1 MPDFLCAHAVNALYT
16 NAVVGAGTHSTTYL
30 KFLLG
35 ATRSAWVESGRLIG
49 MTTHRSLLHG
59 GKATSGEQRW
69 PRSIYL
75 RSLLAVRSE
84 PIGNGLK

>member
-1 MPDFLCAHAVNALYT
+1 MPDFLCVHSVNALYA

-35 ATRSAWVESGRLIG
+35 ATRSAWLNSGLLIG
-49 MTTHRSLLHG
+49 MTTNRSLLHG
-59 GKATSGEQRW
+59 GEATSGEQRW
-69 PRSIYL
+69 QGSRYQ
-75 RSLLAVRSE
+75 RSLVAVRSE